1 MIFLAWGCYN
11 CQLGDALLH
20 GSIHTFFFFRRL
32 CKKLTM
38 REIVEGAGFSPASD
52 YELEENDHGHR
63 TYVDPDEEVVLH
75 NGQHFTV
82 TYTGVTPTS
91 DLG

>member
-1 MIFLAWGCYN
+1 MPHEHEKDITYFVNDEA
-11 CQLGDALLH
+11 QV
-20 GSIHTFFFFRRL
+20 STE
-32 CKKLTM
+32 KKLTM

-52 YELEENDHGHR
+52 YELEENDHGHG
-63 TYVDPDEEVVLH
+63 TYIDPDDEVVLH

>member
-1 MIFLAWGCYN
+1 MPHEHEKDVTYFVNDEA
-11 CQLGDALLH
+11 QV
-20 GSIHTFFFFRRL
+20 STE
-32 CKKLTM
+32 KKLTM

-63 TYVDPDEEVVLH
+63 TYIDPDDEVVLH

>member
-1 MIFLAWGCYN
+1 MPHEHEKDVTYFVNDEAQVSTEKN
-11 CQLGDALLH
+11 
-20 GSIHTFFFFRRL
+20 
-32 CKKLTM
+32 LTM

>member
-1 MIFLAWGCYN
+1 MPHEHEKDVTYFVNDEA
-11 CQLGDALLH
+11 QV
-20 GSIHTFFFFRRL
+20 STE
-32 CKKLTM
+32 KKLTM

-52 YELEENDHGHR
+52 YELEENDHSHR
-63 TYVDPDEEVVLH
+63 TYIDPDDEVVLH

>member
-1 MIFLAWGCYN
+1 MPHEHEKDVTYLMNDEA
-11 CQLGDALLH
+11 QV
-20 GSIHTFFFFRRL
+20 STE
-32 CKKLTM
+32 KKLTM

-63 TYVDPDEEVVLH
+63 TYVDPDGEVVLH

>member
-1 MIFLAWGCYN
+1 MPHEHEKDVTYFVNDEA
-11 CQLGDALLH
+11 QV
-20 GSIHTFFFFRRL
+20 STE
-32 CKKLTM
+32 KKLTM

>member
-1 MIFLAWGCYN
+1 MPHEHEKDVTYFVNDEA
-11 CQLGDALLH
+11 QV
-20 GSIHTFFFFRRL
+20 STE
-32 CKKLTM
+32 KKLTM

-52 YELEENDHGHR
+52 YELEENDHGHT